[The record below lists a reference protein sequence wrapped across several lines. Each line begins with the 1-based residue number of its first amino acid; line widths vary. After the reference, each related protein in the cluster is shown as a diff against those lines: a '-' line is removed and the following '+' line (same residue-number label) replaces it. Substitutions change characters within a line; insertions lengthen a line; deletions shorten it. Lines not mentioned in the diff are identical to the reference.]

1 MIHIYHNNR
10 VNNQNLITMC
20 EIEPAINISELDL
33 QALQDAAN
41 LETMSSAD
49 APKTISFAAPARKE
63 VNIND
68 FVVRPSRSSSSSR
81 HKTTNADILNIG
93 PSKPYGTVEND
104 GDWFGPFPDDDS
116 SNSRTLRALDS
127 GVIDFSDFDDDD
139 DVDDKLFSKTVNK
152 SLKSM
157 SKPDAEMESFL
168 KSIEIGDDEDSDDSH
183 IQMRSKDS
191 QPTPIS
197 DNIDE
202 LSTKV
207 EEMIEKLND
216 IETTVDEHNQKL
228 TEYFNGEFTPKP
240 LKNLA
245 IKLKRIEE
253 KLDLVL
259 SRLDS
264 AFGCPEKPDETKP

>member
-1 MIHIYHNNR
+1 
-10 VNNQNLITMC
+10 MC

-68 FVVRPSRSSSSSR
+68 FVVRQPRSSSSSR

-104 GDWFGPFPDDDS
+104 GDWFGPFPDD
-116 SNSRTLRALDS
+116 TLGPLDR
-127 GVIDFSDFDDDD
+127 GVVDFSDFDDDD
-139 DVDDKLFSKTVNK
+139 DVDDKLFSKNVNK
-152 SLKSM
+152 SLKAM

-183 IQMRSKDS
+183 IQMREKDS